1 MFPRKRTHPC
11 MNQTLIGNCWMTFQL
26 DALEYIHDKGY
37 AHADIKASNIL
48 LGYKNGN
55 IDYNQ
60 VGLLF
65 IISVELLDYP

>member
-1 MFPRKRTHPC
+1 
-11 MNQTLIGNCWMTFQL
+11 MTFQL

-65 IISVELLDYP
+65 IISVELLDYPWLIIISTNVHFDVP